1 MAYPP
6 NDNDLTDAK
15 TTIVNILKIEGY
27 KIDSGSLF
35 LAFKDAGGEMSQFAP
50 SLEELQEENIIK
62 SDSEGNI
69 MTVEDYQ
76 RDKSQN
82 NEDESNN
89 ESEENKKENNEII
102 EDEVINNESE
112 ENKKENN
119 EIIEDEK
126 IKDNEISNN
135 DEMQN
140 ILEKKKEADAWIIEK
155 AKNGSKTNEKLS
167 LEIAEL
173 RNRVEKLESIL
184 EKINEALK

>member
-6 NDNDLTDAK
+6 KDNDLTDAK

-102 EDEVINNESE
+102 EDE
-112 ENKKENN
+112 
-119 EIIEDEK
+119 K
-126 IKDNEISNN
+126 IKDNEISND

>member
-6 NDNDLTDAK
+6 NGDDLTEAR
-15 TTIVNILKIEGY
+15 TTIVNILKMEGY
-27 KIDSGSLF
+27 KLDSGSLF

-76 RDKSQN
+76 REQSQN
-82 NEDESNN
+82 IEDTD
-89 ESEENKKENNEII
+89 SEETPEENSEEEEEESDLIDEEI
-102 EDEVINNESE
+102 EDIVE
-112 ENKKENN
+112 E
-119 EIIEDEK
+119 EDS
-126 IKDNEISNN
+126 DND
-135 DEMQN
+135 DEMEEM
-140 ILEKKKEADAWIIEK
+140 LKKKQETDAWIVEK

-167 LEIAEL
+167 LEIANL
-173 RNRVEKLESIL
+173 KRRIEKLENII

>member
-6 NDNDLTDAK
+6 NSDDLTEAK
-15 TTIVNILKIEGY
+15 TTIVNILKMEGY
-27 KIDSGSLF
+27 KLDSGSLF

-82 NEDESNN
+82 VDDNVPEEADEDN
-89 ESEENKKENNEII
+89 SEKKE
-102 EDEVINNESE
+102 ESDL
-112 ENKKENN
+112 
-119 EIIEDEK
+119 IDEK
-126 IKDNEISNN
+126 IEDVVEEETI
-135 DEMQN
+135 DDGEMEEM
-140 ILEKKKEADAWIIEK
+140 LKKKEETDAWIIEK

-167 LEIAEL
+167 REITDL
-173 RNRVEKLESIL
+173 KKRVEKLENII

>member
-6 NDNDLTDAK
+6 NSDDLTEAK
-15 TTIVNILKIEGY
+15 TTIVNILKMEGY
-27 KIDSGSLF
+27 KLDSGSLF

-76 RDKSQN
+76 REQSQN
-82 NEDESNN
+82 IEDTD
-89 ESEENKKENNEII
+89 SEETPEENSEEEEESDLIDEEI
-102 EDEVINNESE
+102 EDIVE
-112 ENKKENN
+112 E
-119 EIIEDEK
+119 EDS
-126 IKDNEISNN
+126 DND
-135 DEMQN
+135 DEMEEM
-140 ILEKKKEADAWIIEK
+140 LKKKQETDAWIVEK

-167 LEIAEL
+167 LEIANL
-173 RNRVEKLESIL
+173 KRRIEKLENII